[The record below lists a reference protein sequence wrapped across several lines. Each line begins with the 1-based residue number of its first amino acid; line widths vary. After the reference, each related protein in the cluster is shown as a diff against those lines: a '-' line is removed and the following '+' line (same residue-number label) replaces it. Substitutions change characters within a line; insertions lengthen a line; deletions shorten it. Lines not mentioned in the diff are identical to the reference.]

1 MYSIFRTFVV
11 TCLTALFSV
20 SAQAY
25 DLPPLN
31 LGYTS
36 YLDGAPPAGPGWYF
50 QQYLQ
55 FYNNGKLKDGSGDDL
70 MLPTPRGLE
79 SAELD
84 VTSTISQL
92 IYQSDKELL
101 LGGKWGMNVM
111 LPIAGFDLEP
121 DDNLALSTNSTGLGD
136 LLIGPFLQWDPV
148 MGEKGPVFMHRVEF
162 QMVFPTGKYDEDNA
176 INPGSNFFSFN
187 PYWAGTLFLN
197 PKWSTSWRLHY
208 LWNGKNED
216 PYTPFGVDDVRAGQ
230 AVHVNFA
237 SAYEVMPKRL
247 RLGING
253 YYLKQTTDTEFN
265 GEDVSGRREQVLGL
279 GPGLVYHLSQHTH
292 FFFNTYFES
301 NVKNRPKGSRLNLR
315 IVHHFD

>member
-162 QMVFPTGKYDEDNA
+162 QMIFPTGKYDEDNA
-176 INPGSNFFSFN
+176 INSS
-187 PYWAGTLFLN
+187 
-197 PKWSTSWRLHY
+197 
-208 LWNGKNED
+208 
-216 PYTPFGVDDVRAGQ
+216 FGVQ
-230 AVHVNFA
+230 
-237 SAYEVMPKRL
+237 M
-247 RLGING
+247 
-253 YYLKQTTDTEFN
+253 T
-265 GEDVSGRREQVLGL
+265 
-279 GPGLVYHLSQHTH
+279 
-292 FFFNTYFES
+292 
-301 NVKNRPKGSRLNLR
+301 
-315 IVHHFD
+315 